1 MNRKS
6 LAWRFFFV
14 KPQTLCLVCMTLAQ
28 FNLQGTASWYDQK
41 FEGWYYFEDSKSP
54 QEKEPAIKPKTPEEA
69 AKLAE
74 LEKQKLKALLAL
86 ALMDPT
92 EENVKNYITRQHR
105 WMQQSQDFSNSWK
118 RVMLQ
123 DPLLGDILENPTST
137 YGIQARKERENL
149 EKQALLKHL
158 SQDHFLLFFFQGKD
172 PFSQR
177 ASEMISLFAEEN
189 HWKIKAVSLDGE
201 GLKNFSEF
209 EIDQGV
215 SEIIGVKV
223 APSFF
228 VVNPKANHVYPVG
241 AGLLSLS
248 ELEENIFFEFMRQSS
263 NVPLSSENQEMNP

>member
-6 LAWRFFFV
+6 WAWRFFFV

-28 FNLQGTASWYDQK
+28 FNLQGNESWYDQK
-41 FEGWYYFEDSKSP
+41 LEGWYYFEDSKPP
-54 QEKEPAIKPKTPEEA
+54 QEKEPTIKPKTPEEA

-137 YGIQARKERENL
+137 YGIQARKERESL
-149 EKQALLKHL
+149 QKRSLLKNL
-158 SQDHFLLFFFQGKD
+158 SEDYFLLFFFQGKD
-172 PFSQR
+172 SFSQK
-177 ASEMISLFAEEN
+177 AAEMVSLFSEEN
-189 HWKIKAVSLDGE
+189 HWKIKAISLDGE
-201 GLKNFSEF
+201 GLKNLSEF
-209 EIDQGV
+209 ENDQGI

-228 VVNPKANHVYPVG
+228 VVNPEGNHVHPVG

-248 ELEENIFFEFMRQSS
+248 ELEENIFFEFMRNTPDAS
-263 NVPLSSENQEMNP
+263 LILKHQEINP